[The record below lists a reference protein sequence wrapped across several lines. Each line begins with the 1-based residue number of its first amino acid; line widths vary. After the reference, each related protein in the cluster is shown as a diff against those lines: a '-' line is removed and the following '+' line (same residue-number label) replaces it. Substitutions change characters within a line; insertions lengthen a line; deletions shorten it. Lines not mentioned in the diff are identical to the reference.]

1 MRPSGERRTSSQDI
15 LRSPVFVAES
25 DDEAVSPILQ
35 GRPLAPRHNSGHAGP
50 SGSTPRRHGRRRSRA
65 TSNAQDGY
73 FPSKRRHRDSNEYDS
88 DGSPESPSSPVKET
102 TLSKLA
108 QYMGFGRDEAGD
120 EEEGML
126 RRRSSSR
133 SRRGS
138 FASQGS
144 YRPASEDSSGWGLSD
159 EDDDWSDR
167 PEGEEGYTSS
177 LADDTS
183 LPPQSRPGSPN
194 LPLVPLPG
202 DGIFG
207 DPARGIE
214 EEPKDFS
221 SIAVPSRQTILLPD
235 EDLSIRF
242 TCYSTDPFR
251 RFVWLVGCFLSLGI
265 LGLIGRWIP
274 RTWVRFCGQETAFE
288 DAKDGAWLV
297 VETPYGDLHIVPVNV
312 IPYPYPLT
320 TVFPQ
325 AIIPGASGSR
335 GTSIRGQT
343 GVPVAPVHALDGE
356 QPGGVGAAKDLMHD
370 VERGNTTWEETMGYL
385 KVMEY
390 RYTKFALE
398 PGTGRWAMIR

>member
-1 MRPSGERRTSSQDI
+1 MR
-15 LRSPVFVAES
+15 
-25 DDEAVSPILQ
+25 
-35 GRPLAPRHNSGHAGP
+35 
-50 SGSTPRRHGRRRSRA
+50 
-65 TSNAQDGY
+65 
-73 FPSKRRHRDSNEYDS
+73 
-88 DGSPESPSSPVKET
+88 
-102 TLSKLA
+102 
-108 QYMGFGRDEAGD
+108 
-120 EEEGML
+120 

-138 FASQGS
+138 FDSQRS
-144 YRPASEDSSGWGLSD
+144 YRSASEDSSGWGLSD
-159 EDDDWSDR
+159 EDDDYSDR

-221 SIAVPSRQTILLPD
+221 SVAVPSRQTILLPD

-242 TCYSTDPFR
+242 TCYSTDAFR
-251 RFVWLVGCFLSLGI
+251 QFVWLVGCVLSLGI

-274 RTWVRFCGQETAFE
+274 RTWVRFCGRETAFE
-288 DAKDGAWLV
+288 EAKDGAWLV
-297 VETPYGDLHIVPVNV
+297 VETPYGDLHIVPINV
-312 IPYPYPLT
+312 IPYPYPLS

-325 AIIPGASGSR
+325 AIPPGGSSSRAASVR
-335 GTSIRGQT
+335 GHTS
-343 GVPVAPVHALDGE
+343 VPVAPVHAINGD

-398 PGTGRWAMIR
+398 PGTGRWAMIRLVSP